1 MDLLRIFNSDMRAV
15 EFYAYGPASQVLR
28 VAEDALPPI
37 PGASEVLI
45 RVLAASVNPVDCA
58 IRNGYGKDVFRL
70 KGQVGPEP
78 FPQRLGR
85 DAAGV
90 VQAVGA
96 NVKGFQAG
104 ERVYCAPTK
113 ACQANLIAVD
123 ASEVAHM
130 PAGLSFL
137 EAASL
142 PFVALTAWSALVGQA
157 GLDEAS
163 AHQKRILITRGA
175 GGVGSF
181 AIQLMK
187 AWGAYVATTCR
198 SRHVDYLRQL
208 RPDHIVD
215 YTQTPIPE
223 AVSHIDVALDSSFDA
238 QEAVLSTLK
247 THAGASYITIVS
259 PKMRL
264 IDEFG
269 LKEGVRRADAQL
281 AEKVHAQ
288 SLLGRHYYWGF
299 MKPDGAALAKVTQ
312 RIESGQI
319 RPLID
324 KVFPLE
330 QIALAHEYCESGEAQ
345 GKIVIDMS

>member
-1 MDLLRIFNSDMRAV
+1 MRAV
-15 EFYAYGPASQVLR
+15 EFYAYGPASEVLR
-28 VAEDALPPI
+28 VANDAVPPV
-37 PGASEVLI
+37 PGASEVLL

-58 IRNGYGKDVFRL
+58 IRNGYGKEVFRL
-70 KGQVGPEP
+70 KGQVGPEL

-85 DAAGV
+85 DAAGI

-96 NVKGFQAG
+96 AVKGFQAG

-113 ACQANLIAVD
+113 ACQADFIAVD
-123 ASEVAHM
+123 ESEVAPM

-142 PFVALTAWSALVGQA
+142 PFVALTAWSALAGQA
-157 GLDEAS
+157 GLDEVA
-163 AHQKRILITRGA
+163 ARQKRILITRGA

-187 AWGAYVATTCR
+187 VWGAFVATTCR

-208 RPDHIVD
+208 RPDLIID
-215 YTQTPIPE
+215 YTRTPIAE
-223 AVSHIDVALDSSFDA
+223 AVSQIDVALDSSFDA

-259 PKMRL
+259 PKMRF

-269 LKEGVRRADAQL
+269 LEEGLRRADALL
-281 AEKVHAQ
+281 AEQERSQ
-288 SLLGRHYYWGF
+288 SLLGRHYHWGF
-299 MKPDGAALAKVTQ
+299 MKPDGAALAKVTPWV
-312 RIESGQI
+312 ESHQI

-324 KVFPLE
+324 KVFPME
-330 QIALAHEYCESGEAQ
+330 QIALAHEYCESGKAQ

>member
-1 MDLLRIFNSDMRAV
+1 MRAV
-15 EFYAYGPASQVLR
+15 ELYAYGPASEVLR
-28 VAEDALPPI
+28 VAEDAVPPV

-58 IRNGYGKDVFRL
+58 IRNGYGKEVFRL
-70 KGQVGPEP
+70 KGQVGPEL

-85 DAAGV
+85 DAAGI

-96 NVKGFQAG
+96 AVKGFQAG
-104 ERVYCAPTK
+104 ERVYCAPTA
-113 ACQANLIAVD
+113 ACQADFIAVD
-123 ASEVAHM
+123 ESEVAHM
-130 PAGLSFL
+130 PVGLSFL

-157 GLDEAS
+157 GLDEIS
-163 AHQKRILITRGA
+163 ARHKRVLITRGA

-198 SRHVDYLRQL
+198 SRHVEYLRQL
-208 RPDHIVD
+208 RPDLIID
-215 YTQTPIPE
+215 YTQNSIPK
-223 AVSHIDVALDSSFDA
+223 AVSEIDVALDSSFDA

-259 PKMRL
+259 PKMRF

-269 LKEGVRRADAQL
+269 LEEGVRRADERL
-281 AEKVHAQ
+281 AENVRAQ
-288 SLLGRHYYWGF
+288 NLLGRHYYWGF
-299 MKPDGAALAKVTQ
+299 MKPDGAALEKVTH
-312 RIESGQI
+312 RVESGQI

-345 GKIVIDMS
+345 GKIVIDLS

>member
-1 MDLLRIFNSDMRAV
+1 MRAV
-15 EFYAYGPASQVLR
+15 QFYAFGPASEVLR
-28 VAEDALPPI
+28 VVDDAAPPV

-58 IRNGYGKDVFRL
+58 IRNGYGKDVFRI

-85 DAAGV
+85 DAAGI

-96 NVKGFQAG
+96 AVKGFRAG

-113 ACQANLIAVD
+113 ACQADLIAID

-130 PAGLSFL
+130 PTGLSFV

-157 GLDEAS
+157 GLDEIS
-163 AHQKRILITRGA
+163 ARQKRILITRGA

-187 AWGAYVATTCR
+187 AWGAYVATSCR
-198 SRHVDYLRQL
+198 SRHVDYLRRL
-208 RPDHIVD
+208 RPDLIID
-215 YTQTPIPE
+215 YTKTPIPE
-223 AVSHIDVALDSSFDA
+223 AVSQIDVALDSSFDA

-259 PKMRL
+259 PKIRL

-269 LKEGVRRADAQL
+269 FEEGVRRADERL
-281 AEKVHAQ
+281 AENVRMQ
-288 SLLGRHYYWGF
+288 SQLGRHYYWGF
-299 MKPDGAALAKVTQ
+299 MKPDGAALAKITH
-312 RIESGQI
+312 RIESRQI